1 MNTYAGGPDD
11 LGFEEPRSQSN
22 TLGLV
27 GFILAFCLSPI
38 GLLLSLVALL
48 KVPRGFAI
56 AGVIVGLIGT
66 AVWGFVIYGVVL
78 VGGAAMKAMETA
90 NAVGDLQTA
99 LASAKT
105 PEGEYPADLSG
116 IASKNDAW
124 GHALVYERTPDKK
137 GYLLTSP
144 GADGQAGTS
153 DDFVTMQAVRGDVNI
168 ALAMMGAAGN
178 IAGGAGGG
186 KAGDAISASR
196 SIFLLAITLDEAK
209 TAGGL
214 PETLESMA
222 GIHPALLK
230 DPWGSAYQYTRS
242 ADGTSYLLRSNG
254 PDTKPDTGDEIDS
267 QQVVGEMQ
275 KQRAR
280 ARATGANP

>member
-1 MNTYAGGPDD
+1 MNTYAGGHDD

-38 GLLLSLVALL
+38 GLLLSLIAMF

-66 AVWGFVIYGVVL
+66 VIWGVVIYGVVL
-78 VGGAAMKAMETA
+78 VGGATMKAVETA
-90 NAVGDLQTA
+90 RTMGDVQTA
-99 LASAKT
+99 LVAAKS

-116 IASKNDAW
+116 IAAKSDSW
-124 GHALVYERTPDKK
+124 GHPLAYERSPDKK
-137 GYLLTSP
+137 GYLLASA
-144 GADGQAGTS
+144 GADGQSGTS
-153 DDFVTMQAVRGDVNI
+153 DDFVTIQSVQGDMNI
-168 ALAMMGAAGN
+168 ALAMMGTAGSLV
-178 IAGGAGGG
+178 GGAGGG
-186 KAGDAISASR
+186 KAGDAITASR
-196 SIFLLAITLDEAK
+196 NIFLLAMTLDEAK
-209 TAGGL
+209 SAGGL
-214 PETLESMA
+214 PESLETMV
-222 GIHPALLK
+222 GVHPSLLK
-230 DPWGSAYQYTRS
+230 DPWGSAYVYTRS

-254 PDTKPDTGDEIDS
+254 PDTKPDTGDELDS

-280 ARATGANP
+280 ARAAGGTP